1 VPAPHRTHG
10 GCPEGAAPSG
20 SIRGALE
27 GVFRVDPDAIDHGKG
42 FGQDPRHTSSGTRKA
57 MNELKSQRSLTGD
70 DDLALTLMTMWALW
84 ARRPIPGGPVL
95 LLTEQ
100 QLIDFWAE

>member
-1 VPAPHRTHG
+1 MAPGTLLPA
-10 GCPEGAAPSG
+10 
-20 SIRGALE
+20 L
-27 GVFRVDPDAIDHGKG
+27 
-42 FGQDPRHTSSGTRKA
+42 RKA
-57 MNELKSQRSLTGD
+57 MNELKSQRSFTGD

-84 ARRPIPGGPVL
+84 TRRPIPGGPVS

>member
-1 VPAPHRTHG
+1 
-10 GCPEGAAPSG
+10 
-20 SIRGALE
+20 
-27 GVFRVDPDAIDHGKG
+27 
-42 FGQDPRHTSSGTRKA
+42 
-57 MNELKSQRSLTGD
+57 MNELKSQRSFTGDDDGD

-84 ARRPIPGGPVL
+84 TRRPIPGGPVP